1 MLGGVE
7 CVDSWVE
14 GTNKIEV
21 SSGFVSSG
29 ALSSAEEGPRG
40 LPLVKRPIM
49 YGNVG
54 VWVGELPAGDGAS
67 SDICGAFES
76 RCYGQRHRWRKRDKM

>member
-1 MLGGVE
+1 MYESGA
-7 CVDSWVE
+7 E

-49 YGNVG
+49 AR
-54 VWVGELPAGDGAS
+54 L
-67 SDICGAFES
+67 C
-76 RCYGQRHRWRKRDKM
+76 K

>member
-7 CVDSWVE
+7 VDNGVE

-49 YGNVG
+49 CSDGRCR
-54 VWVGELPAGDGAS
+54 WVKSP
-67 SDICGAFES
+67 
-76 RCYGQRHRWRKRDKM
+76 WRLWEG

>member
-1 MLGGVE
+1 MENG
-7 CVDSWVE
+7 VE

-29 ALSSAEEGPRG
+29 ALSLAEEGPRG

-49 YGNVG
+49 YRVA
-54 VWVGELPAGDGAS
+54 VCE
-67 SDICGAFES
+67 
-76 RCYGQRHRWRKRDKM
+76 

>member
-1 MLGGVE
+1 MEEGG
-7 CVDSWVE
+7 DGVE

-29 ALSSAEEGPRG
+29 AFSSAAEGPRG

-49 YGNVG
+49 TRA
-54 VWVGELPAGDGAS
+54 AGWAG
-67 SDICGAFES
+67 C
-76 RCYGQRHRWRKRDKM
+76 K

>member
-1 MLGGVE
+1 MLGRVE
-7 CVDSWVE
+7 VDSGVE

-49 YGNVG
+49 YSDGECR
-54 VWVGELPAGDGAS
+54 WVKYP
-67 SDICGAFES
+67 
-76 RCYGQRHRWRKRDKM
+76 WRSCEW

>member
-1 MLGGVE
+1 MERSCYVRKGRV
-7 CVDSWVE
+7 VDNGAE

-29 ALSSAEEGPRG
+29 ALSSADEGPRG

-49 YGNVG
+49 YSVG
-54 VWVGELPAGDGAS
+54 RCGWVKSPWRLCEVVIYVVRVNAYAGRHPQ
-67 SDICGAFES
+67 ES
-76 RCYGQRHRWRKRDKM
+76 

>member
-1 MLGGVE
+1 MVE
-7 CVDSWVE
+7 RSTLCEGLEKEDGVE

-49 YGNVG
+49 YRAA
-54 VWVGELPAGDGAS
+54 VWMEVMPP
-67 SDICGAFES
+67 
-76 RCYGQRHRWRKRDKM
+76 WRLC

>member
-1 MLGGVE
+1 MLGGVVE
-7 CVDSWVE
+7 VNNGVE
-14 GTNKIEV
+14 GTNKMEV

-49 YGNVG
+49 YSDGRCS
-54 VWVGELPAGDGAS
+54 WVRSPWQLCE
-67 SDICGAFES
+67 
-76 RCYGQRHRWRKRDKM
+76 